1 MIDIQIGDKVRY
13 MKSIEWGPSEGDQ
26 GEVVHVFSDGRSFH
40 VRLDQGGVWF
50 AHIFDIGL
58 IRQQPV

>member
-1 MIDIQIGDKVRY
+1 MTDIQIGDRVRY
-13 MKSIEWGPSEGDQ
+13 IRPIEWGPYEGDE

-50 AHIFDIGL
+50 AHRFDIG
-58 IRQQPV
+58 PVR